1 MTNTVQQDLAEIAA
15 IDASQLLSTGSD
27 TYGLQPAG
35 FVPKPYGRIVAEQL
49 ALAQRL
55 FGADVDLAAGS
66 VIRRICELTSA
77 EHARTYQTLSGINDD
92 QTVPTARGQGL
103 DRLGE
108 ELGMPR
114 PFLPATGTVKLSLVG
129 PLPDG
134 RDTLTIPV
142 GARMLTK
149 GGHHVATAKT
159 TTLSVNQPSKSVPV
173 TAFFP
178 GPEHNLSVAD
188 PNQIITRWNA
198 LDEALTAVDSVMATR
213 EDTSLEQVVEIAH
226 SVDLKGGEL
235 RWSDDRYRQLLLRAP
250 RSVWSRE
257 AIEIAISLVPGVR
270 KTKTVDEFGGLDI
283 EKSIFGNF
291 NFGERVFGTERDIAS
306 PYMFTILVAPT
317 AAAIWQGPD
326 GLAAQIAEAVEDLR
340 PIGIFPEIREATQI
354 GVGIACDLVVDGIPL
369 PSGSRATVNG
379 SAPALALK
387 ARLIERIQSY
397 IDALPFGEA
406 VSPAKISWL
415 LMNEP
420 GLADVR
426 DLRLTR
432 YPVSAGEID
441 FDRAQQSGAVQRL
454 ACGESLRTG
463 KDQIA
468 VFADNPDDL
477 VIV

>member
-1 MTNTVQQDLAEIAA
+1 MTNSIQQDLAEIAA
-15 IDASQLLSTGSD
+15 IDAAQLLDTGSD
-27 TYGLQPAG
+27 VYGLQPGG

-55 FGADVDLAAGS
+55 FGSDVDLAAGS

-108 ELGMPR
+108 ELGLPR
-114 PFLPATGTVKLSLVG
+114 PFLSASGDVTLTLVG
-129 PLPDG
+129 ALPGG
-134 RDTLTIPV
+134 RDSLTIPV

-149 GGHHVATAKT
+149 GGHHVATTKSVS
-159 TTLSVNQPSKSVPV
+159 LSANQPSQTV
-173 TAFFP
+173 TVMAFFP
-178 GPEHNLSVAD
+178 GPEHNLSIAD
-188 PNQIITRWNA
+188 SNQIITTWNA
-198 LDEALTAVDSVMATR
+198 LDDALGAVESVMTIR
-213 EDTSLEQVVEIAH
+213 EDKTLEEVVEISH
-226 SVDLKGGEL
+226 SVDLRGGDL

-257 AIEIAISLVPGVR
+257 AIEIAVSLVPGVR
-270 KTKTVDEFGGLDI
+270 KTKTIDEFGGLDI

-317 AAAIWQGPD
+317 ASAIWQGPD

-340 PIGIFPEIREATQI
+340 PIGIFPEIREAAQI
-354 GVGIACDLVVDGIPL
+354 GVGIECELVVDGVPL

-379 SAPALALK
+379 SAPARALK
-387 ARLIERIQSY
+387 ARLIERVQSY

-441 FDRAQQSGAVQRL
+441 FDQAQQSGAVQRL

-468 VFADNPDDL
+468 IFADDPNDL